1 MVHRER
7 VYRTEAIVLRRID
20 FGEADRLL
28 TVFTPERGK
37 LKLIAKGARKPSSRK
52 SGHVELFSCGQLLVA
67 VGRELDII
75 TQAETIEPFLLLRED
90 LLRTTY
96 AYYVA
101 ELADAFTAERDEN
114 QPLYELLK
122 AALGWLCTP
131 VEGSNE
137 RSTARLAERGAA
149 AGAESLPDPEAGPG
163 WLRVGWGR
171 HGELL
176 ALAARTFEIHLLGLV
191 GYQPQLFVCG
201 SCKRQLEPVV
211 NYLSAADG
219 SVFCPRCG
227 QDRAGASV
235 ISVNALKVLRFLQT
249 HDWDTCR
256 LLRLSPASHAE
267 VERTMNQ
274 YMTYHL
280 ERRLKSVDFL
290 HHLRQQ
296 MGLG

>member
-52 SGHVELFSCGQLLVA
+52 SGHVELFSRGQFLVA
-67 VGRELDII
+67 VGRELDIL
-75 TQAETIEPFLLLRED
+75 TQAETVEPFLLLRKD

-114 QPLYELLK
+114 QPLYDLLK
-122 AALGWLCTP
+122 DALGWLCIP
-131 VEGSNE
+131 DEGSTE
-137 RSTARLAERGAA
+137 PSSARPAARDAA
-149 AGAESLPDPEAGPG
+149 AGGGSQPEPEAGRSLPRAG
-163 WLRVGWGR
+163 WSRR
-171 HGELL
+171 AELL
-176 ALAARTFEIHLLGLV
+176 ALAARTYEIHLLGLV

-227 QDRAGASV
+227 HDRVGATA

-274 YMTYHL
+274 YITYHL
-280 ERRLKSVDFL
+280 ERRLKSVDFM